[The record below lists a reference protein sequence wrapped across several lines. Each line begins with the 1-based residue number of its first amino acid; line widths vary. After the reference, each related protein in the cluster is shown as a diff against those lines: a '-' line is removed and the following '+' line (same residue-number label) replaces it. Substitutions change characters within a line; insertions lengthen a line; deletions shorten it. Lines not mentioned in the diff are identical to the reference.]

1 MESGEESGDE
11 HSEGDEDNARP
22 SLRDLAEHVDERR
35 SRSGEPRSFD
45 ADAGREGEDISDRPI
60 NEAREPE
67 RPIGPKPPDSK
78 TEAIIELIGDA
89 SNILL
94 LGPLLTPPDH
104 DFCTR
109 LSSGLSEDPENLLLV
124 TLTESPDERIAVYQ
138 GFLDELPRRTQI
150 LSVGDSGQSA
160 TRETIQLDRGGSVTI
175 ETISDPTDLM
185 RIGITIS
192 RILSGWDNEAEGT
205 AVCFHSL
212 TTLLQFAQDQKTVFR
227 FVHVLRGRLQAAG
240 VTAHFHMDGAAHDN
254 QTVST
259 FRPLFDEVLTFDEDG
274 TLHVEH

>member
-11 HSEGDEDNARP
+11 HSVGDGDNARP
-22 SLRDLAEHVDERR
+22 SLRDLAERVDERR
-35 SRSGEPRSFD
+35 TSSGEGRSVESD
-45 ADAGREGEDISDRPI
+45 VGREGEAISDQHI
-60 NEAREPE
+60 HDFQESE
-67 RPIGPKPPDSK
+67 RPIGSEASDSK

-104 DFCTR
+104 DLCTR
-109 LSSGLSEDPENLLLV
+109 LSSGLPEDPENLLLV
-124 TLTESPDERIAVYQ
+124 TLTESPDDRIAVYQ

-160 TRETIQLDRGGSVTI
+160 TRETIQLESGGSVTI

-192 RILSGWDNEAEGT
+192 RILSGWDNENEGT

-212 TTLLQFAQDQKTVFR
+212 TALLQFAQDQKTVFR

-240 VTAHFHMDGAAHDN
+240 VTAHFHLDGSAHDN

-259 FRPLFDEVLTFDEDG
+259 FRPLFDEVLSFEEDG